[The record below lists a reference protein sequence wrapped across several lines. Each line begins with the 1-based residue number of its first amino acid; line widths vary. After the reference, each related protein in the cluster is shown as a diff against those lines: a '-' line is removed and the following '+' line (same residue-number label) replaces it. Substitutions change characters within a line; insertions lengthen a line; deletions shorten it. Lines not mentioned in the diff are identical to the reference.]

1 MALVGAPEP
10 RTDRKL
16 ERWIESLPEDDQATI
31 IGYLRDENYQPTA
44 LTRFF
49 SQNGFDGSDRLIYTW
64 RKKNL

>member
-16 ERWIESLPEDDQATI
+16 ERWLESLPEGDRETI
-31 IGYLRDENYQPTA
+31 IGYLKDDEYQPGA
-44 LTRFF
+44 LQRFF
-49 SQNGFDGSDRLIYTW
+49 AANGFDGTDKLIYTW

>member
-16 ERWIESLPEDDQATI
+16 ERWIESLDPEDRETI

-49 SQNGFDGSDRLIYTW
+49 SQNGFDGSDRLIYMW